1 MASAARSRKT
11 KASNPDPYDPLNPD
25 LVPNNTWPP
34 THGLT
39 IPPAALVIVAK
50 HAKYAALLGLV
61 PVPLLDFGAILAVQL
76 NMVDQ
81 ICQYYGQPF
90 KKHILM
96 ATVLSMIGSSIPTFA
111 ISSAARLVPWIGA
124 IGAIAFTPAVAATT
138 TYAVGRTFV
147 DYYASGGTITTLP
160 LSWFTATYKRYKAE
174 EDAAAAAVAAE
185 EAAAA

>member
-1 MASAARSRKT
+1 MAAAARSRKT
-11 KASNPDPYDPLNPD
+11 HVSTEPYDPLDPVHPD
-25 LVPNNTWPP
+25 DPP
-34 THGLT
+34 PPAKSLT

-76 NMVDQ
+76 KMVDQ
-81 ICQYYGQPF
+81 ICQLYGQPF
-90 KKHILM
+90 KKNALM
-96 ATVLSMIGSSIPTFA
+96 ATILSLIGSSIPTFA

-147 DYYASGGTITTLP
+147 DYFASGGTITSLP

-174 EDAAAAAVAAE
+174 EDAAAAAAAR